1 MALTTAQ
8 KNELAGRLVSAQQS
22 GNYGSFNDL
31 VKQLRLTQKDLLDNF
46 PAINQAGINEQISR
60 GAVVPTTR
68 PPAVTYTTQQVARAI
83 QDAIAAGFTVQQ
95 AKIGAMTNFGL
106 SGAEFDKAVNE
117 LNLQFRGSAPTYQFP
132 GLLTDRQ
139 QMPTGAQR
147 FISGTPGS
155 LLYDV
160 PMVDNA
166 EFVFQPGAFD
176 YEAIRNQQAGV
187 VDQIEGGNMPS
198 KAVAPSSVNPVTTP
212 AAPAPAPAAP
222 KYQYTDAQVLQG
234 LRESMGQGFSLLD
247 SMAGAGRVYG
257 IPQDQ
262 LYRVG
267 DILALEQLNATKNTP
282 ATTGLTTGTTA
293 GTTSGL
299 LTMPAVVDTGLLSTT
314 PDATFTPPVTPPV
327 TPPLNTGITDTQF
340 AQTAI
345 DSLGQGTN
353 LDQIQQA
360 IQPVAPISASVG
372 YPDNQVAQAVM
383 EALGQGYN
391 LGDIQMGAF
400 NNFGVDEN
408 QFNRAVAM
416 LPSMGYTIGQGFQ

>member
-8 KNELAGRLVSAQQS
+8 KNELATRLTSAQQS

-31 VKQLRLTQKDLLDNF
+31 VRQLRLTQKDLLDNF

-60 GAVVPTTR
+60 GAVVPTTA
-68 PPAVTYTTQQVARAI
+68 PPAVTYTTAQIQAGI
-83 QDAIAAGFTVQQ
+83 QDSLAAGYTVPQIR
-95 AKIGAMTNFGL
+95 AGAMTNFGL
-106 SGAEFDKAVNE
+106 SGAEFDKALNE

-160 PMVDNA
+160 PRVENA
-166 EFVFQPGAFD
+166 GVAFQPGAFD
-176 YEAIRNQQAGV
+176 YETIRSSLYGAPNPTEGLDIQTNQ
-187 VDQIEGGNMPS
+187 
-198 KAVAPSSVNPVTTP
+198 VTQEVKT
-212 AAPAPAPAAP
+212 AAPAPAAP

-262 LYRVG
+262 LYRVA

-282 ATTGLTTGTTA
+282 TPTASTTGTTTE
-293 GTTSGL
+293 TTGL
-299 LTMPAVVDTGLLSTT
+299 LTAPTVVDAGLLSTT
-314 PDATFTPPVTPPV
+314 PAATFTPPVAPPA
-327 TPPLNTGITDTQF
+327 TLPLNTGIPDTQV
-340 AQTAI
+340 AQTVI
-345 DSLGQGTN
+345 DSLGQGTT
-353 LDQIQQA
+353 LDQVQQA
-360 IQPVAPISASVG
+360 IQPVVPTSAPVG
-372 YPDNQVAQAVM
+372 YPDSQVAQAILDS
-383 EALGQGYN
+383 LGQGYN
-391 LGDIQMGAF
+391 LGDIQIGAL
-400 NNFGVDEN
+400 NNFGVDAA
-408 QFNRAVAM
+408 QFNRAVGM